1 MSENEISFKKWEGA
15 VEVPLDLIDL
25 DPLNPNVMS
34 ESKFSKLV
42 SSIEKHVFD
51 EPMQLTPNPDKPG
64 RYLAVG
70 GEHRYKACRL
80 LNMTAIPAVIKET
93 LQTEEDRYCE
103 LVRRNIDRGDLD
115 MHRFDKLIKHLQ
127 DTATQPIP
135 QEKMAEAMGFG
146 DMKEFEKKLLK
157 EKKNLEDAA
166 EGEKKGTGKSAQIID
181 NVSYVLNEI
190 LNKYGQTTPNGYIFF
205 CYKNR
210 MHLMVQCD
218 KDLYQLTH
226 DIAEGVKRDNKELNE
241 ALKTVFTKVK
251 EEGGFKTAAV
261 DFEYTP
267 DSDDDLGDLDSP
279 KDLLEN

>member
-42 SSIEKHVFD
+42 SSIEKHGFD